1 MSNSCL
7 NEKKYGRHCPGP
19 VDCFGDNEVFFRKVL
34 IPTTMGDDRKYPPQN
49 GAYRNALVVYE
60 ANGAIYIYSS
70 DGLYTKLD
78 VPSGVTSVNG
88 MTGDVVLDIPEK
100 LSQLQNDTGFI
111 TKDVDNLVN
120 YSKTSAFA
128 RVAFTGSY
136 LNLSDRPAI
145 NNGTLMINR
154 NGSTV
159 GTFKAN
165 QSESTTVNIRVPVY
179 TNELI
184 NNSQFV
190 VDGRYVH
197 TDNNFNDEFK
207 NKLAHLANITEIGDN
222 LTLTNGRLD
231 ATGGGGSTD
240 VQINGT
246 SITFDDVANIR
257 TQSAYDA
264 STNKIATASDVS
276 TAVSGKQ
283 DTLVSGVNI
292 KTVNNESI
300 LGSGNITIDSLPSQ
314 TGHSGE
320 FLTTNGT
327 DASWAIATKVTIREW
342 S

>member
-34 IPTTMGDDRKYPPQN
+34 IPTTMGDEKKYPPQN
-49 GAYRNALVVYE
+49 GAYRNALVYYE
-60 ANGAIYIYSS
+60 ADGAMYIYSS
-70 DGLYTKLD
+70 DGLYTRLD

-111 TKDVDNLVN
+111 TKDVNNLTN
-120 YSKTSAFA
+120 YSKTSEFS

-190 VDGRYVH
+190 VDGHYVH
-197 TDNNFNDEFK
+197 TDNNFNDEFR
-207 NKLAHLANITEIGDN
+207 NKLAHLANITEIGNN

-231 ATGGGGSTD
+231 ATGGGGGGPQQVYRGETEPTD
-240 VQINGT
+240 ENILIWIDT
-246 SITFDDVANIR
+246 SAPTHPNAMLTSEGDWFITSEGEDFVVADWTSLYTSDNNKFM
-257 TQSAYDA
+257 
-264 STNKIATASDVS
+264 TND
-276 TAVSGKQ
+276 GKGFALAEAIPLYTN
-283 DTLVSGVNI
+283 DNKEFI
-292 KTVNNESI
+292 EANNKKF
-300 LGSGNITIDSLPSQ
+300 ITK
-314 TGHSGE
+314 GE
-320 FLTTNGT
+320 
-327 DASWAIATKVTIREW
+327 I
-342 S
+342 

>member
-7 NEKKYGRHCPGP
+7 NEKNYKRQCPGP

-34 IPTTMGDDRKYPPQN
+34 IPTTMGDEKKYPPQN
-49 GAYRNALVVYE
+49 GAYRNALVYYE
-60 ANGAIYIYSS
+60 ADGAMYIYSS
-70 DGLYTKLD
+70 DGLYTRLD

-111 TKDVDNLVN
+111 TKDVNNLTN
-120 YSKTSAFA
+120 YSKTSEFS

-145 NNGTLMINR
+145 NDGTLMINR

-165 QSESTTVNIRVPVY
+165 QSESTTVNIKVPVY

-190 VDGRYVH
+190 VDGHYVH

-207 NKLAHLANITEIGDN
+207 NKLAHLVNITEIGDN

-231 ATGGGGSTD
+231 ATGGGGGGETVRQVYRGDNMPTD
-240 VQINGT
+240 RNILIWIDTKSEPIVRNAMITADDDYFIT
-246 SITFDDVANIR
+246 SDELDFVVRESPTGDIQLMTADDKEFI
-257 TQSAYDA
+257 DA
-264 STNKIATASDVS
+264 
-276 TAVSGKQ
+276 
-283 DTLVSGVNI
+283 
-292 KTVNNESI
+292 NNE
-300 LGSGNITIDSLPSQ
+300 LFITK
-314 TGHSGE
+314 GE
-320 FLTTNGT
+320 
-327 DASWAIATKVTIREW
+327 I
-342 S
+342 